1 MQRKFR
7 ITVDGKAYNVMVED
21 VSDDPGTLYPTPG
34 MNLAT
39 AEAPPPAE
47 AAPAAE
53 PAPASPAVEA
63 GPGDE
68 VSPLAGVVVSVDVS
82 LGQEVSEGDKLVTL
96 EAMKMKTI
104 VAAHRSG
111 KVANIAVKDG
121 DGVEAGQVLLTIS

>member
-21 VSDDPGTLYPTPG
+21 VSDDSGTLYPTPG
-34 MNLAT
+34 MNLTT
-39 AEAPPPAE
+39 AESASPANTP
-47 AAPAAE
+47 PAAE
-53 PAPASPAVEA
+53 PAAAAPAAEA

-68 VSPLAGVVVSVDVS
+68 VSPLAGVVVSVDVT
-82 LGQEVSEGDKLVTL
+82 LGQEVSEGDKLITL

-104 VAAHRSG
+104 VAAHRAG
-111 KVANIAVKDG
+111 KVTNIAVKDG